1 MSTRTPAQ
9 PKLGELTDKTKTKLI
24 RKKLGEGDDD
34 ETFMLTNLNL
44 NPTPKKNDHGK
55 LRRSYAILDIAAVSD
70 AAKTDHEGQVSND
83 GYEPPS
89 RPESQASDEIVYVDE
104 PTPKKKQKKIKV
116 PVRETINAN
125 RMEYEPREAANKVS
139 SSTITWRWHW

>member
-24 RKKLGEGDDD
+24 RKKLGDDD
-34 ETFMLTNLNL
+34 ETSALTDLDS
-44 NPTPKKNDHGK
+44 TPKKNNRGK

-104 PTPKKKQKKIKV
+104 PTPKKKQKKIKA
-116 PVRETINAN
+116 PVRETVNAN
-125 RMEYEPREAANKVS
+125 RMEHETREAASKVS
-139 SSTITWRWHW
+139 SSTSTWR

>member
-1 MSTRTPAQ
+1 M
-9 PKLGELTDKTKTKLI
+9 TDL
-24 RKKLGEGDDD
+24 DS
-34 ETFMLTNLNL
+34 
-44 NPTPKKNDHGK
+44 TPKMNNRGK

-70 AAKTDHEGQVSND
+70 AAKSDQEGQVSND

-89 RPESQASDEIVYVDE
+89 RPESQDNDEIVYVDE

-139 SSTITWRWHW
+139 SSTITWR

>member
-1 MSTRTPAQ
+1 M
-9 PKLGELTDKTKTKLI
+9 TDL
-24 RKKLGEGDDD
+24 DS
-34 ETFMLTNLNL
+34 
-44 NPTPKKNDHGK
+44 TPKKNNRGK

-104 PTPKKKQKKIKV
+104 PTPKKKQKKIKA
-116 PVRETINAN
+116 PVRETVNAN
-125 RMEYEPREAANKVS
+125 RMEHETREAASKVS
-139 SSTITWRWHW
+139 SSTSTWR